1 MSQESNHYVRRIV
14 LPSGK
19 TIEVVYFEDLP
30 VDKAAVPADIDE
42 HIEDLSVCGT
52 CRSQLVYPVDWHEAG
67 TRHWEV
73 TLRCPNCEWV
83 GTGIF
88 EQAVV
93 DRYDLELDRATRDLA
108 GDLARLEKA
117 DAISPRDFQA

>member
-1 MSQESNHYVRRIV
+1 MSDQPSHFVRRIV

-19 TIEVVYFEDLP
+19 TIEVIYFEDKPLDQP
-30 VDKAAVPADIDE
+30 PLPADIDE

-52 CRSQLVYPVDWHEAG
+52 CESRLVYPVDWHEAG

-88 EQAVV
+88 EQSVV
-93 DRYDLELDRATRDLA
+93 DRYDIELDRATRELALDLA
-108 GDLARLEKA
+108 ALHKA
-117 DAISPRDFQA
+117 EAISAADFQA

>member
-1 MSQESNHYVRRIV
+1 MSPDPSHYVRRIV

-19 TIEVVYFEDLP
+19 TIEVVYFEDRP
-30 VDKAAVPADIDE
+30 AAKPALPADVDE
-42 HIEDLSVCGT
+42 HVDDLSVCGT
-52 CRSQLVYPVDWHEAG
+52 CASRLVYPVDWHEAG

-93 DRYDLELDRATRDLA
+93 DRYDLELDRQTRALMQDLEH
-108 GDLARLEKA
+108 LAQT
-117 DAISPRDFQA
+117 DAIAPGDFS

>member
-1 MSQESNHYVRRIV
+1 MSEQPSHHVRRIV

-19 TIEVVYFEDLP
+19 TIEVLYFEDRPAPQPAL
-30 VDKAAVPADIDE
+30 PADIDE
-42 HIEDLSVCGT
+42 HVDDLCFCGT
-52 CRSQLVYPVDWHEAG
+52 CHSRLVYPVDWHEAG

-88 EQAVV
+88 EQTVV
-93 DRYDLELDRATRDLA
+93 DRFDLELDRQTRVLASELQRLAHAESITVEDL
-108 GDLARLEKA
+108 
-117 DAISPRDFQA
+117 QA